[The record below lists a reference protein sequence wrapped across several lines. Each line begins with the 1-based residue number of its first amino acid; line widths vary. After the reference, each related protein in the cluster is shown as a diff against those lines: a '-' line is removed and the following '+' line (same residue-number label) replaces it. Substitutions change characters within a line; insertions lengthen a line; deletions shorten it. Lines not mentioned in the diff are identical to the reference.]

1 MEEKRDRNVMVIFE
15 GVAIRD
21 AGIHQP
27 DPFKWV
33 DGFIADRVIFGIVN
47 DLNVNVSVQPIGRA
61 GGSQG
66 NLGSATTI
74 NANTEGVVN
83 LNLSSYWAPFISATV
98 TAASSPASGKITVY
112 SVWRERET
120 KIIKRKQ
127 SG

>member
-15 GVAIRD
+15 GVSIRD

-74 NANTEGVVN
+74 NANTEGVIS
-83 LNLSSYWAPFISATV
+83 LNLSNYWSPLISATLQCAIAP
-98 TAASSPASGKITVY
+98 TSGQITVY
-112 SVWRERET
+112 TVFRER
-120 KIIKRKQ
+120 
-127 SG
+127 